1 MKSVP
6 PVVNSE
12 DLYRTYW
19 VYLWLV
25 GVKGKYPQRLVVYV
39 LNSFF
44 IIFWYPVHLIL
55 GLFNKRMVDLFRSL
69 HFTSECFFCSF
80 KFLCFRWKR
89 DEIKAIQKL
98 LTELD
103 KRAESEEDRRFFY
116 QNTTRVAVMLSRSYL
131 VAGISAQITGTAA
144 GLFSN
149 ERKLLHPAWFPYN
162 VQATPTTF
170 WISFSYQ
177 VVGSTLAIVHNLAND
192 SYPPITFCVVA
203 GHAKLLARRLS
214 RIGHDENISKKE
226 ATKELVQNIEDLRK
240 LMQIIRLM
248 RSTFYLSQLG
258 QFISSG
264 INISVTLINILFF
277 AENHFAII
285 YYVVFF
291 AAMLIELFPSCYY
304 GTLMSKEFD
313 QIPYAIFS
321 SNWLGMNKGYCRSLI
336 ILMQFTVVQV
346 EIKAGGMVVIG
357 MNAFFATVR
366 MAYSFFTLCLSL
378 K

>member
-12 DLYRTYW
+12 NLYRTYW
-19 VYLWLV
+19 LYLRLL
-25 GVKGKYPQRLVVYV
+25 GVEGKYPLRLVVDV

-44 IIFWYPVHLIL
+44 ITFWYPVHLTL
-55 GLFNKRMVDLFRSL
+55 GLFNKRIVDLFMSL

-80 KFLCFRWKR
+80 KFLCFRWR
-89 DEIKAIQKL
+89 HREIKAIEKL
-98 LTELD
+98 LKELD
-103 KRAESEEDRRFFY
+103 QRAESEEDRRFFD
-116 QNTTRVAVMLSRSYL
+116 QNTRRVAVMLSRSYL
-131 VAGISAQITGTAA
+131 VAAISAIITGTAA

-149 ERKLLHPAWFPYN
+149 ERKLLYPAWYPYD
-162 VQATPTTF
+162 VDATPTVFWLTF
-170 WISFSYQ
+170 GYQ
-177 VVGSTLAIVHNLAND
+177 VVGSSLAILQNLSND
-192 SYPPITFCVVA
+192 IYPPITFCVVA
-203 GHAKLLARRLS
+203 GHVKLLAMRLS
-214 RIGHDENISKKE
+214 RMGHDGKVSKAE
-226 ATKELVQNIEDLRK
+226 VTKELVQNIEDHRK

-248 RSTFYLSQLG
+248 RSTLHLSQLG

-277 AENHFAII
+277 AENHFAIT

-291 AAMLIELFPSCYY
+291 VAMLIELFPSCYY
-304 GTLMSKEFD
+304 GTLMTNEFD
-313 QIPYAIFS
+313 KLPYAIFS
-321 SNWLGMNKGYCRSLI
+321 SKWMEMNKAYCRSLI
-336 ILMQFTVVQV
+336 ILMQFTVAEV

-366 MAYSFFTLCLSL
+366 MAYSFFTLGMSL